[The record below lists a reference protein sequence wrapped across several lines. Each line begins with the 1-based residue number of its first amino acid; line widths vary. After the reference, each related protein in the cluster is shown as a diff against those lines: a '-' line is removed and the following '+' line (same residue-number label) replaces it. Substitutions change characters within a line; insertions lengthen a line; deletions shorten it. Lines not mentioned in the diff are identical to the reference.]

1 MDKNDASLLHGI
13 RVFAVTA
20 GAVFLLG
27 LPLMLAGSDRVF
39 AVIAFFCPWVVVE
52 YGNSGTLTLAASACC
67 IGLLAGFLAWLRRT
81 LDELRGSYEHTISE
95 LKTRVETL
103 EKKLNTM
110 TKD

>member
-13 RVFAVTA
+13 RVFAIAA
-20 GAVFLLG
+20 GITFLLAF
-27 LPLMLAGSDRVF
+27 PLAMSGSSEIV
-39 AVIAFFCPWVVVE
+39 AFFCPWAVLE
-52 YGNSGTLTLAASACC
+52 YGSDSLILVTVACR

-81 LDELRGSYEHTISE
+81 LDEMRSSYERTISE

>member
-13 RVFAVTA
+13 RVFAIAA
-20 GAVFLLG
+20 GITFLVAF
-27 LPLMLAGSDRVF
+27 PLAIGGS
-39 AVIAFFCPWVVVE
+39 AELIAFFCPWAVWDTGRTPFILVTV
-52 YGNSGTLTLAASACC
+52 ACR

-81 LDELRGSYEHTISE
+81 RDEMRSSYERTISE